1 MSDTLALVYLVLD
14 ISSNYLNISTSG
26 YGFSNN
32 VFSPVQTIRICH
44 PRKPKISSTLS
55 YYKVQTICLLMK
67 LYNNSSDIPKSLMP
81 WISELES
88 LGIKSE
94 KLNELNDVYEVKNL
108 VENIK
113 QTFYQDFKSSY
124 QKE

>member
-1 MSDTLALVYLVLD
+1 
-14 ISSNYLNISTSG
+14 
-26 YGFSNN
+26 
-32 VFSPVQTIRICH
+32 
-44 PRKPKISSTLS
+44 
-55 YYKVQTICLLMK
+55 MK

-94 KLNELNDVYEVKNL
+94 KLNELNDAYEVKNL

>member
-1 MSDTLALVYLVLD
+1 MRHYYN
-14 ISSNYLNISTSG
+14 SSN
-26 YGFSNN
+26 
-32 VFSPVQTIRICH
+32 V
-44 PRKPKISSTLS
+44 
-55 YYKVQTICLLMK
+55 
-67 LYNNSSDIPKSLMP
+67 PKSLVP

-113 QTFYQDFKSSY
+113 QTLFQDFKSSY
-124 QKE
+124 QSE

>member
-1 MSDTLALVYLVLD
+1 
-14 ISSNYLNISTSG
+14 
-26 YGFSNN
+26 
-32 VFSPVQTIRICH
+32 
-44 PRKPKISSTLS
+44 
-55 YYKVQTICLLMK
+55 MK
-67 LYNNSSDIPKSLMP
+67 LYNNRSEIPQSLAP

-113 QTFYQDFKSSY
+113 QTLFQDFKSNY
-124 QKE
+124 QRE

>member
-1 MSDTLALVYLVLD
+1 
-14 ISSNYLNISTSG
+14 
-26 YGFSNN
+26 
-32 VFSPVQTIRICH
+32 
-44 PRKPKISSTLS
+44 
-55 YYKVQTICLLMK
+55 MK
-67 LYNNSSDIPKSLMP
+67 LYNNTSEIPKSIVP

-113 QTFYQDFKSSY
+113 HTLFQEFKSRY
-124 QKE
+124 HTEL